1 MLQYWL
7 FISISILNTVDGL
20 ATFYGLKINVVEEQN
35 PIALMLWDT
44 HPLLFL
50 GAKILVSILILY
62 FPLLTAQ
69 HIWQKKRWTIT
80 LTAVVMM
87 YLFVN
92 AIHVIWLSIHFKIV

>member
-7 FISISILNTVDGL
+7 FISISILNAIDGL

-50 GAKILVSILILY
+50 SAKILVSILILY
-62 FPLLTAQ
+62 FPLLTAK

-92 AIHVIWLSIHFKIV
+92 AIHLIWLSIHFQIV